1 MITLMA
7 LACADINAVNTGLNA
22 EDKNFGVSENVSYRC
37 ETSTFSS
44 DGKKWSYQ
52 SDEVMNLMGDI
63 KLRVSRDSDDFGVVV
78 LPKIDRDTFGDG
90 NLTLRLKQLG
100 ARKSIEVTHGS
111 VQLFAPAENGS
122 CTAEERL
129 FTQDHQEGG
138 FDQFILKVPERC
150 EGACQFSLQTN
161 LPVATVVY
169 RAEEW
174 ELAESQDPINDFSV
188 SYSFNQAGS
197 RLISV
202 TGYDIAG
209 RELASDSR
217 QVQVNVQ
224 REPVI
229 PRDSRLSVPYFY
241 QYQNQLHPSASCQ
254 NTSIAMVLKFL
265 GASVT
270 PDQITGRFG
279 KDRAQSVDG
288 LNSVFNQLA
297 RELGV
302 RQLRSTGSGSLAE
315 LRAALDAGS
324 PVIIHG
330 YFTSYGHVLV
340 VTGYD
345 ERGYY
350 VNDPAGRWSGYFKGG
365 YPSAWG
371 EPAAGHDTFYTKA
384 AFEAAVATSD
394 GSTQLPLWMHW
405 LER

>member
-1 MITLMA
+1 MQTQHRDSSWTSLNLTLSSALITSLA
-7 LACADINAVNTGLNA
+7 LACADINAVDSGLNV
-22 EDKNFGVSENVSYRC
+22 EDKNLGLVEGLSSHC
-37 ETSTFSS
+37 E
-44 DGKKWSYQ
+44 DG
-52 SDEVMNLMGDI
+52 EPA
-63 KLRVSRDSDDFGVVV
+63 SDDCTWSAHAHG
-78 LPKIDRDTFGDG
+78 GD
-90 NLTLRLKQLG
+90 
-100 ARKSIEVTHGS
+100 
-111 VQLFAPAENGS
+111 
-122 CTAEERL
+122 
-129 FTQDHQEGG
+129 

-150 EGACQFSLQTN
+150 EGVCQLSLQTN

-302 RQLRSTGSGSLAE
+302 RQLRSTGGGSLAE

-324 PVIIHG
+324 PVIVHG

-365 YPSAWG
+365 YPGAWG
-371 EPAAGHDTFYTKA
+371 EPAAGHDTFYAKA